1 MLTELTIRNFA
12 IIDDI
17 SVTFHDGLTVL
28 TGETGAGKS
37 IIIDAVQLL
46 AGERASV
53 HYVRHGE
60 KKAEITGL
68 FSLEDADKTV
78 FTLAK
83 AHDIDVTD
91 NMLILERIITKQG
104 KSICKINHKMVT
116 LSVLKQFGEKI
127 VNIHSQHDTVQLM
140 DHTTHIQLLDAFD
153 EANILPIKDEYDA
166 IYTKYIDLQKQFRA
180 SQMDEQEM
188 AHRLDFIQFQLH
200 ELTEADVQLNEDEI
214 LEEERQKL
222 QHYEKLFYALDQA
235 YHALSG
241 ESKAL
246 ELVHIA
252 QNQLQEVASFDDTVA
267 ENAEQLTSLYYQL
280 EEQSFSLRQNL
291 DGLHYDEARLNEIE
305 SRLNEINHLKKKYGL
320 SIEAMYAYKAEIEAE
335 IATLLDHDSH
345 IEQLKQS
352 LSTLEEEALEI
363 AAKLSQQRQRAANR
377 LEKQIES
384 ELNDLHLEQATFS
397 VNFAIDERTV
407 IGPNGT
413 DSIMFMISTNIG
425 EPLQPLSK
433 VASGGELSRIM
444 LALNNIFSKHNHIQ
458 TVIFDEIDTGVSGRV
473 AQSIAEKMYE
483 ISTITQVL
491 CITHLP
497 QVAAMS
503 DHHFRIQ
510 KQEMNDRTVTS
521 VQDLCKT
528 DIIKE
533 IGKMLTGTELTDTA
547 IEHAEQLLALTNDF
561 KKKVNETVS

>member
-83 AHDIDVTD
+83 ARDIDVTD
-91 NMLILERIITKQG
+91 NMLILERVITKQG
-104 KSICKINHKMVT
+104 KSICKINHKIVT

-127 VNIHSQHDTVQLM
+127 VNIYSQHYTVQLM
-140 DHTTHIQLLDAFD
+140 DYTTHIQLLDAFD
-153 EANILPIKDEYDA
+153 EANILPIKNEYDEV
-166 IYTKYIDLQKQFRA
+166 YTKYIELQKQYNA

-188 AHRLDFIQFQLH
+188 AHRLDFIQFQLN
-200 ELTEADVQLNEDEI
+200 ELTEANVQKHEDDS
-214 LEEERQKL
+214 LEEERKKL
-222 QHYEKLFYALDQA
+222 QHYEKLFYAIDQA

-241 ESKAL
+241 ENKAL

-252 QNQLQEVASFDDTVA
+252 QNQLQEVASFDETVA
-267 ENAEQLTSLYYQL
+267 ERAEQLTSLYYQL
-280 EEQSFSLRQNL
+280 EEQSFSLRQSL

-305 SRLNEINHLKKKYGL
+305 GRLNEINHLKKKYGL
-320 SIEAMYAYKAEIEAE
+320 SIETMYAYKTEIEAE
-335 IATLLDHDSH
+335 IATLMDHDSH
-345 IEQLKQS
+345 VEQLKQS
-352 LSTLEEEALEI
+352 LNALEQEALQI
-363 AAKLSQQRQRAANR
+363 AAQLSEQRQKAAIR
-377 LEKQIES
+377 IEKQIES
-384 ELNDLHLEQATFS
+384 ELKSLHLEQATFS
-397 VNFAIDERTV
+397 VNFVHDDKHT
-407 IGPNGT
+407 IGPNGI
-413 DSIMFMISTNIG
+413 DHVIFMISTNTG

-444 LALNNIFSKHNHIQ
+444 LALNNIFSKH
-458 TVIFDEIDTGVSGRV
+458 
-473 AQSIAEKMYE
+473 
-483 ISTITQVL
+483 
-491 CITHLP
+491 
-497 QVAAMS
+497 
-503 DHHFRIQ
+503 
-510 KQEMNDRTVTS
+510 
-521 VQDLCKT
+521 
-528 DIIKE
+528 
-533 IGKMLTGTELTDTA
+533 
-547 IEHAEQLLALTNDF
+547 
-561 KKKVNETVS
+561 